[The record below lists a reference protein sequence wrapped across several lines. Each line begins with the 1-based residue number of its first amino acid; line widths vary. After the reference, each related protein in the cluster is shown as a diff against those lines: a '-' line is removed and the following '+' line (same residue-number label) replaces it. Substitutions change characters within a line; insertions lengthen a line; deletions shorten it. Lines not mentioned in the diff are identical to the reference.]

1 MKLPHVPHRW
11 ALTPRQAIALQKRFA
26 SRITQTAPTNV
37 LRFAAGLDAAFSDD
51 RQYCLSAVVL
61 WDIQE
66 RRVVEQCTASRRLSF
81 PYIPG
86 LLSFRETPALLAAMR
101 KLKQAPDVLICDA
114 QGLAHPRR
122 FGLACHVGVLCDLPC
137 IGCAKS
143 RLIGTHTEPASE
155 RGATAALMDHE
166 QMIGEVL
173 RTQTNSR
180 PVFLSIGHKMDLPTA
195 ERLVLTCAI
204 KYRLPEPTR
213 LADQLV
219 GAFKRRWLTSQES
232 SASKPSSAA
241 GSTRRPR

>member
-1 MKLPHVPHRW
+1 MKLPPVPHRW

-26 SRITQTAPTNV
+26 CRISQTTPINV

-61 WDIQE
+61 WDIHE

-86 LLSFRETPALLAAMR
+86 LLSFRETPALLAALR
-101 KLKQAPDVLICDA
+101 KLIQPPDVLICDA

-166 QMIGEVL
+166 QVVGEVL

-180 PVFLSIGHKMDLPTA
+180 PVYLSIGHKMDLPTA
-195 ERLVLTCAI
+195 ERLVLACAI
-204 KYRLPEPTR
+204 QYRLPEPTR

-219 GAFKRRWLTSQES
+219 GAFKRT
-232 SASKPSSAA
+232 AKPSSAA
-241 GSTRRPR
+241 ESTRRPR